1 MLKEARDDFNKQTRQ
16 HEEEIQLL
24 NEQLQNK
31 RDLDFIRFKDFVER
45 GGNPALFNG
54 PPSKA
59 EVIIKVFFS
68 KIYLSILYIYSYH
81 VHVNLKK
88 MLLYK
93 KIQLHI

>member
-45 GGNPALFNG
+45 GGNPSHFHG
-54 PPSKA
+54 TPSTA
-59 EVIIKVFFS
+59 EVIIQFFR
-68 KIYLSILYIYSYH
+68 IIFLIF
-81 VHVNLKK
+81 
-88 MLLYK
+88 
-93 KIQLHI
+93 